1 MPLIRNKLEPGDVD
15 SFLEEENFP
24 CQQEQSAAA
33 AFAGFGHRP
42 IPMFLESKA
51 KRPRKP
57 VKCLCNMLDKDE
69 TNPELL
75 AQSERCRELAKRFKA
90 LGDIRGCVTAYPTLA
105 AKGGEGGNGG
115 GIVSEIKRRKSQR
128 WCHYLLPP
136 QRSSIAI
143 ANANDNRDAASLHRA
158 ELLTFDNRVRNH
170 IRKGRAKTYNK
181 KKGRLKDPPANG
193 SAAADNSNSNNNHND
208 EENQDSTNQGTES
221 ATTAEGDA
229 AAAAA
234 QPAAEPVSNSQP
246 NDAQT
251 ATGTGAAAAAA
262 AAAVA
267 AARPPGGIKRRLA
280 FVAWHHFHP
289 LLIRLLCRDDPKR
302 LYRCPD
308 TVPAWLV
315 HRFDDV
321 EWTYR
326 NRDDWSGPNEAYF
339 VPSYPLERAEQD
351 CRATLY
357 QCQLNATIDRAVAQ
371 RWGPFEEQRSGMV
384 VAAAAAAA
392 APDSEN
398 DDANDD
404 DRDHEDPSDGE
415 NGHRPRIHHDHAG
428 NGGMYMYSDDDAS
441 PRYYDP
447 YAEPSPPRHHHQN
460 RRHNHPQQLP
470 PSHAAP
476 WNRTSPLH
484 RTGPATAVVRAGV
497 SAPAT
502 AKDGPSATTTK
513 TAINISNDAKA
524 VRRGRRLGIL
534 KEDESSWQQAAG
546 RLFEERNRLQEC
558 VCLLMAQAC
567 CDAQLDDDR
576 AGDDVRKLEGVVGAL
591 QRQREE
597 WDKSKE
603 AERQKQREAEAAAAK
618 AKANAAK
625 AKAKRERRRNKR
637 KASETTDAATESL
650 GEDVTEAD
658 PAETS
663 KKRKATTPKRKGPQI
678 HKRGTAADV
687 RASVVAEASSK
698 VPGEAGAVS
707 TGPATTETSLP
718 HSTGSPPDAAAAS
731 DMEVVVVD
739 LTASPTTPLPA
750 SPLLDVD
757 GN

>member
-1 MPLIRNKLEPGDVD
+1 MPLIRNKLKPGDVD

-24 CQQEQSAAA
+24 SPPQSAAA
-33 AFAGFGHRP
+33 AGAFAGFGHRP

-57 VKCLCNMLDKDE
+57 VKCLCNMIDKDE
-69 TNPELL
+69 TDPELL

-90 LGDIRGCVTAYPTLA
+90 IGDIRGCVTAYPTLA

-115 GIVSEIKRRKSQR
+115 IVSEIKRRKSQR

-136 QRSSIAI
+136 PPQRSI
-143 ANANDNRDAASLHRA
+143 ANANDSNDNDNVATSSLHRA
-158 ELLTFDNRVRNH
+158 ELLTFDNRVRP
-170 IRKGRAKTYNK
+170 RKGRTKKYN
-181 KKGRLKDPPANG
+181 KKGRLKDPPPANG
-193 SAAADNSNSNNNHND
+193 SAVADTNIHHND
-208 EENQDSTNQGTES
+208 EENQDSTNHGTNAGEPNL
-221 ATTAEGDA
+221 ATTAVVDA

-234 QPAAEPVSNSQP
+234 QPAAEPDNNSQP
-246 NDAQT
+246 NYSQT
-251 ATGTGAAAAAA
+251 AH
-262 AAAVA
+262 
-267 AARPPGGIKRRLA
+267 PGIAGIKRRLA

-321 EWTYR
+321 QWTYR

-357 QCQLNATIDRAVAQ
+357 QCQLNATIDRAIAQ
-371 RWGPFEEQRSGMV
+371 RWGPFEEQRSGLAL
-384 VAAAAAAA
+384 AAAAE
-392 APDSEN
+392 PEMGDNEI
-398 DDANDD
+398 DD
-404 DRDHEDPSDGE
+404 DDHGDHEDLSDDEERVVEHGR
-415 NGHRPRIHHDHAG
+415 NGHRPHIRQDCEG
-428 NGGMYMYSDDDAS
+428 NGGVYMYNDDDAN

-460 RRHNHPQQLP
+460 QQQVS
-470 PSHAAP
+470 PSHAGP
-476 WNRTSPLH
+476 WHRPSPLH
-484 RTGPATAVVRAGV
+484 RTGTAQPRTAVVRAGG

-502 AKDGPSATTTK
+502 TRDGATATTT
-513 TAINISNDAKA
+513 TATAISNDAKA

-534 KEDESSWQQAAG
+534 KEDESSWQEAAE
-546 RLFEERNRLQEC
+546 RLFEERNLLQEC
-558 VCLLMAQAC
+558 VCLLLDQAC
-567 CDAQLDDDR
+567 RDAQLDDDR
-576 AGDDVRKLEGVVGAL
+576 AGDDVRELEGVVGAL
-591 QRQREE
+591 QRNREE
-597 WDKSKE
+597 RDKLKE

-637 KASETTDAATESL
+637 KASETTDAVTESL

-658 PAETS
+658 TAETS
-663 KKRKATTPKRKGPQI
+663 KKRKATTPKRKGPQL
-678 HKRGTAADV
+678 HKRGTAAV
-687 RASVVAEASSK
+687 VTGTVVAEASSK
-698 VPGEAGAVS
+698 VPGEAGAIS
-707 TGPATTETSLP
+707 TGPTTNETSSP
-718 HSTGSPPDAAAAS
+718 PSTGPPPDAAAAP
-731 DMEVVVVD
+731 DMELEVVV
-739 LTASPTTPLPA
+739 LTASPTTPLAA